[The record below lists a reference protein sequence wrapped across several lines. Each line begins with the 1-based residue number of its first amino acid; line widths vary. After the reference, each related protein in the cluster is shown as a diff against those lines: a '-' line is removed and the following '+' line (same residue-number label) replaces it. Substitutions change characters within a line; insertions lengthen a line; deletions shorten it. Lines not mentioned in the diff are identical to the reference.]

1 MERKSDMLSRLDG
14 KKKEIDTLEVNNIVV
29 DYGIQQP
36 LYENR
41 VREILSQGYDPALA
55 GEICISRRVE
65 KIGRKEVIT
74 DVVLDGMHRL
84 EAAKRSGFP
93 YVDAEVW
100 YELSYEDE
108 CWLFAYR
115 NRKHNP
121 MPVFTFRARLNSEE
135 QVPVAI
141 NEVLTGLGWHLSNVK
156 NQPSQFAAVNTAE
169 QIYSGKGRFKSK
181 KLGEGDLFRETMRVI
196 TTTWGHHPSASDAQV
211 ISAMAVFLARY
222 REQIDTKKLV
232 ESLGRMTVD
241 LFRAE
246 MNATKK
252 SLDISPSVA
261 GALIIHR
268 EYNKRARSRKLAPFA
283 LS

>member
-1 MERKSDMLSRLDG
+1 MLSRLDG
-14 KKKEIDTLEVNNIVV
+14 KKKEIDTLEVSNILV
-29 DYGIQQP
+29 DDTIQQP

-41 VREILSQGYDPALA
+41 VREILSSGYDPALA
-55 GEICISRRVE
+55 GEICISRRTRKV
-65 KIGRKEVIT
+65 GRKEVTT

-93 YVDAEVW
+93 YIDAEVW
-100 YELSYEDE
+100 HELSYEDE

-121 MPVFTFRARLNSEE
+121 MPVFTFRARLNTQEP
-135 QVPVAI
+135 VPMAI
-141 NEVLTGLGWHLSNVK
+141 NEVLTELGWHLSSVK
-156 NQPSQFAAVNTAE
+156 NAASQFAAVNMAE
-169 QIYSGKGRFKSK
+169 QIFSGKGRFKSK
-181 KLGEGDLFRETMRVI
+181 KLGEGDLFRETMRVV
-196 TTTWGHHPSASDAQV
+196 TTTWGHHPNASDSQV

-222 REQIDTKKLV
+222 REQIDSKKLV
-232 ESLGRMTVD
+232 ESLGKMTVD

-246 MNATKK
+246 QNATKK
-252 SLDISPSVA
+252 SLNISPAIA

-268 EYNKRARSRKLAPFA
+268 EYNKRSRTKKLPPFA